1 MTLAELTKAIW
12 TASSELTYEQA
23 EKIARNVLESG
34 FTRDTKQT
42 RVLRAEEVR

>member
-23 EKIARNVLESG
+23 EDIAERLMDQG